1 MLNERISFYGK
12 ISFSKLILFFSQQA
26 VEYSRSFVTS
36 VVLGKDVVPRIGLHQ
51 LEALRHNLIYAIH
64 KSKDPKV
71 KSVTTSFTPLIHKSK
86 DPKVK
91 IK

>member
-1 MLNERISFYGK
+1 M
-12 ISFSKLILFFSQQA
+12 FSNLILFFSQQA

-71 KSVTTSFTPLIHKSK
+71 KILNTHMSEWGWTAWNSIAQQ
-86 DPKVK
+86 KVE
-91 IK
+91 

>member
-1 MLNERISFYGK
+1 M
-12 ISFSKLILFFSQQA
+12 FSKLILFFSQQA

-71 KSVTTSFTPLIHKSK
+71 KILNTYMSKYAFTSQ
-86 DPKVK
+86 K
-91 IK
+91 IRR